1 MRSKTPSGEGDEV
14 MWRWH
19 RRTVVGMPRRQAGDM
34 RSHCRVERV
43 QTPGGRG
50 AERWVLCA
58 AEQMRRD
65 I

>member
-1 MRSKTPSGEGDEV
+1 

-19 RRTVVGMPRRQAGDM
+19 RRTVGGIPRRQAGD
-34 RSHCRVERV
+34 RGADCRVERV
-43 QTPGGRG
+43 QTPPGDRG